1 MLSATGRPVSVSD
14 RLELESAVDGTA
26 YNLTVDGVHT
36 YFVLVGDEFVLVHN
50 ECELGV
56 FVPSPKHHPNSPP
69 PGVGVGPANGQAA
82 LEVSVQVKPTA
93 PRRVAYEADSGEFV
107 VLDQTQAGQWHGH
120 VRTWEELTPEMQR
133 ALIDQGVV
141 DRKGKPIT

>member
-69 PGVGVGPANGQAA
+69 LVSASAPPTVRPRWKCPFKSNPPPRAA
-82 LEVSVQVKPTA
+82 
-93 PRRVAYEADSGEFV
+93 
-107 VLDQTQAGQWHGH
+107 
-120 VRTWEELTPEMQR
+120 
-133 ALIDQGVV
+133 
-141 DRKGKPIT
+141 

>member
-1 MLSATGRPVSVSD
+1 M
-14 RLELESAVDGTA
+14 
-26 YNLTVDGVHT
+26 
-36 YFVLVGDEFVLVHN
+36 
-50 ECELGV
+50 
-56 FVPSPKHHPNSPP
+56 
-69 PGVGVGPANGQAA
+69 
-82 LEVSVQVKPTA
+82 SVQVKPTA